1 VTRNGR
7 IALIG
12 VALVLTVAALILRMF
27 GKQPGAEWWQIALP
41 GIVAATLVYLLI
53 EQVRGG
59 EDV

>member
-1 VTRNGR
+1 
-7 IALIG
+7 LIT
-12 VALVLTVAALILRMF
+12 VALVLTVAALILRAF